1 MYINISISNIS
12 RSNPLRHQRN
22 NGNIA
27 KLEILRNEI
36 DNLTSKSETEYYQ
49 AVNLIVQ

>member
-36 DNLTSKSETEYYQ
+36 DNLTSKSEKEYYQ
-49 AVNLIVQ
+49 AVKSIVR

>member
-1 MYINISISNIS
+1 MYINISILNIS

-36 DNLTSKSETEYYQ
+36 DNLISKSEKEYYQ
-49 AVNLIVQ
+49 AVKPIVR

>member
-1 MYINISISNIS
+1 MYINISISNIN

-36 DNLTSKSETEYYQ
+36 DNLTSKSEKEYYQ
-49 AVNLIVQ
+49 AVKLIVQ

>member
-1 MYINISISNIS
+1 MYINIAISNIS
-12 RSNPLRHQRN
+12 RSNPLTHQRN

-36 DNLTSKSETEYYQ
+36 DNLTSKSEKEYYQ
-49 AVNLIVQ
+49 AVKLIVQ

>member
-1 MYINISISNIS
+1 MYINISVSNIS

-36 DNLTSKSETEYYQ
+36 DNLTSKSEEKYYQ
-49 AVNLIVQ
+49 AVKVIVR